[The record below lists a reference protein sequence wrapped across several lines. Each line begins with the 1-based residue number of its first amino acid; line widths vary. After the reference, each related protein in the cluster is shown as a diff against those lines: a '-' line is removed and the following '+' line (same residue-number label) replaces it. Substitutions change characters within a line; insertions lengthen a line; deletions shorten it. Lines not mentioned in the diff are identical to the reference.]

1 MQVIL
6 DHFPHLTPEQQAQ
19 FAQLDELYRLWNAR
33 INVISR
39 KDIDNLYTHHVLH
52 SLAIAK
58 FVQFE
63 PDTQIVDL
71 GTGGGFPGIPLA
83 ILFPEVSFT
92 LIDGTRKKITVVEAV
107 AEGLGLTNV
116 LPLAVRAEEHKGK
129 YDFVVTRAVA
139 ELSLLVRW
147 SERLLQ
153 HKRQLHA
160 IPNGLIALKG
170 GQVKQE
176 MKGLPRKMSVETE
189 PISTWFKD
197 PWFEEKSLVWVQA

>member
-58 FVQFE
+58 FVEFE

-92 LIDGTRKKITVVEAV
+92 LIDGTRKKISVVEAV
-107 AEGLGLTNV
+107 AEGLGLSNV
-116 LPLAVRAEEHKGK
+116 RPLAVRAEEHKGQ

-139 ELSLLVRW
+139 EMSMLARW
-147 SERLLQ
+147 SAHLVQ

-160 IPNGLIALKG
+160 LPNGLIALKG

-176 MKGLPRKMSVETE
+176 VKGLPRKMAVETE

-197 PWFEEKSLVWVQA
+197 PWFEEKYVVWAQV

>member
-6 DHFPHLTPEQQAQ
+6 DHFPQITAEQQAQ

-39 KDIDNLYTHHVLH
+39 KDIDHLYTHHVLH

-58 FVQFE
+58 FVQFKPE
-63 PDTQIVDL
+63 AQIVDL

-92 LIDGTRKKITVVEAV
+92 LIDGTRKKISVVEAV

-116 LPLAVRAEEHKGK
+116 RPLAVRAEEHKGQ

-139 ELSLLVRW
+139 EMSMLARW
-147 SERLLQ
+147 SAHLVQ

-160 IPNGLIALKG
+160 LPNGLIALKG

-176 MKGLPRKMSVETE
+176 VKGLPRKMSVETE

-197 PWFEEKSLVWVQA
+197 PWFEEKYVVWAQV